1 MNMNRDI
8 LNFVTSV
15 NRRTLTNNRQRS
27 LVSLVKLQS
36 KSPTGWVT
44 LSDLRKAH
52 IPVVALRDLRREKY
66 ESLSIE
72 CQRTE
77 DGVFYRLN
85 PRHSLTRIQRVFQ
98 C

>member
-1 MNMNRDI
+1 MNSDI

-15 NRRTLTNNRQRS
+15 NRRTLTNNRQRALHT
-27 LVSLVKLQS
+27 LVRQQAT
-36 KSPTGWVT
+36 SPTGWVT
-44 LSDLRKAH
+44 LSDLRKARVA
-52 IPVVALRDLRREKY
+52 PVSLRDLRRSIY
-66 ESLSIE
+66 EGLSIE

-98 C
+98 G